1 MIERRLDVADLQDPK
16 KLDKF
21 LVRFSAL
28 YDMQN
33 TDTTTS
39 AQSILFG
46 NSGSTGFD
54 QTLVSS
60 FQTLLRSKL

>member
-1 MIERRLDVADLQDPK
+1 
-16 KLDKF
+16 
-21 LVRFSAL
+21 
-28 YDMQN
+28 MQN
-33 TDTTTS
+33 ATTTS
-39 AQSILFG
+39 SPQSILFG